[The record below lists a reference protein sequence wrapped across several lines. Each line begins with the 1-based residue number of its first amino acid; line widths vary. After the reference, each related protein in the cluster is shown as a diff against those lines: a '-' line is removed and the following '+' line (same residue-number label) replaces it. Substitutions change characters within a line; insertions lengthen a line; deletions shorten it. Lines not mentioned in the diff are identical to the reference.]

1 MEIQEVNYLS
11 DTNLR
16 AILTVLVVR
25 AGGEVLVGNEEL
37 YEAMMPASGLLERFV
52 VENTTDGVR
61 ISIRDTYQAE
71 ATT

>member
-1 MEIQEVNYLS
+1 LNYLS

-16 AILTVLVVR
+16 AILTVLVMR
-25 AGGEVLVGNEEL
+25 SGGEVLVSNEEL

-61 ISIRDTYQAE
+61 ISIKDTYRAE
-71 ATT
+71 PTN

>member
-1 MEIQEVNYLS
+1 VNYLS

-16 AILTVLVVR
+16 AILTVLVMR
-25 AGGEVLVGNEEL
+25 SGGEVLVNNEEL

-71 ATT
+71 PTN

>member
-1 MEIQEVNYLS
+1 MSYLS

-16 AILTVLVVR
+16 AILTVLVMR
-25 AGGEVLVGNEEL
+25 SGGEVLVSNEEL

-61 ISIRDTYQAE
+61 ISIKDTYQTE
-71 ATT
+71 PTN

>member
-1 MEIQEVNYLS
+1 MNYLS

-16 AILTVLVVR
+16 AILTVLVMR
-25 AGGEVLVGNEEL
+25 SGGEVLVNNEEL

-52 VENTTDGVR
+52 VEDTTDGVR

-71 ATT
+71 PSN